1 MEQEVI
7 KMEDNKLS
15 FGVCFINGL
24 SAVINCD
31 KVVLKQG
38 EISINVHSEAIDSFE
53 YIIVNGIKFKKVVEE
68 EK

>member
-1 MEQEVI
+1 MENLEQI
-7 KMEDNKLS
+7 GGICAINNLS
-15 FGVCFINGL
+15 V
-24 SAVINCD
+24 VINCD

-38 EISINVHSEAIDSFE
+38 EININVHSEAIDSFE

>member
-1 MEQEVI
+1 MENLEQI
-7 KMEDNKLS
+7 GICAINNLS
-15 FGVCFINGL
+15 V
-24 SAVINCD
+24 VINCD

-38 EISINVHSEAIDSFE
+38 EININVHSEAIDSFE

>member
-1 MEQEVI
+1 M
-7 KMEDNKLS
+7 KDNKLLP
-15 FGVCFINGL
+15 FGVCFVNGL

-38 EISINVHSEAIDSFE
+38 EININIHSETMDSFE
-53 YIIVNGIKFKKVVEE
+53 YVIVNGIKFKKVVEE